1 MFNYIW
7 PIGMIVVANIIYN
20 ITTKETPQGA
30 NAFLSLSVTYGV
42 AMVATFLIF
51 FFTRK
56 GESIGVAFGK
66 LNWTSYLLGIAIIG
80 LELGYIFAFRNGWQV
95 NMTSIV
101 ANIILAISLVV
112 VGFLLYHEKLTI
124 TQVIGIVLCLGRLV
138 LVCKK

>member
-56 GESIGVAFGK
+56 GESVGVAFGK
-66 LNWTSYLLGIAIIG
+66 LNWTSYVLGIAIIG

-112 VGFLLYHEKLTI
+112 VGLLLYHEKLSI
-124 TQVIGIVLCLGRLV
+124 TQVIGVVLCLGGLV

>member
-30 NAFLSLSVTYGV
+30 NAFLSLSITYGV

-66 LNWTSYLLGIAIIG
+66 LNWTSYVLGIAIIG

-101 ANIILAISLVV
+101 ANIILAISLLV
-112 VGFLLYHEKLTI
+112 VGFLLYHEKMSV
-124 TQVIGIVLCLGRLV
+124 TQIIGVVLCLGGLV

>member
-7 PIGMIVVANIIYN
+7 PIGMIVIANIFYN

-56 GESIGVAFGK
+56 GETIGVAFGK
-66 LNWTSYLLGIAIIG
+66 LNWTSYVLGVVVIG

-95 NMTSIV
+95 NTTSLV
-101 ANIILAISLVV
+101 ANIILAISLLI
-112 VGFLLYHEKLTI
+112 VGFLLYKEHLTI
-124 TQVIGIVLCLGRLV
+124 TQIIGIVLCIGGLIM
-138 LVCKK
+138 VCKK

>member
-7 PIGMIVVANIIYN
+7 PIGMIVIANIIYN

-42 AMVATFLIF
+42 AMIATFVIF
-51 FFTRK
+51 LFNHK
-56 GESIGVAFGK
+56 GDTIRASFGK
-66 LNWTSYLLGIAIIG
+66 LNWTSFVLGIAIIG

-112 VGFLLYHEKLTI
+112 VGFLLYHEKLSI
-124 TQVIGIVLCLGRLV
+124 TQVIGIVLCLGGLV

>member
-56 GESIGVAFGK
+56 GESVGVAFGK
-66 LNWTSYLLGIAIIG
+66 LNWTSYVLGVVVIG

-112 VGFLLYHEKLTI
+112 VGFLLYHEKLSI
-124 TQVIGIVLCLGRLV
+124 TQVIGVVLCLGGLV

>member
-42 AMVATFLIF
+42 AMIATFLIF

-124 TQVIGIVLCLGRLV
+124 TQVIGIVLCLGGLV

>member
-7 PIGMIVVANIIYN
+7 PIGMIVVANIVYN

-56 GESIGVAFGK
+56 GESVGVAFGK

-112 VGFLLYHEKLTI
+112 VGFLLYHEKLSI
-124 TQVIGIVLCLGRLV
+124 TQVIGVVLCLGGLV

>member
-42 AMVATFLIF
+42 AMIATFLIF

-124 TQVIGIVLCLGRLV
+124 TQVIGIVLCFGGLV

>member
-7 PIGMIVVANIIYN
+7 PIGIIVVANIIYN

-30 NAFLSLSVTYGV
+30 NAFLSLSITYGV

-66 LNWTSYLLGIAIIG
+66 LNWTSYVLGIAIIG

-112 VGFLLYHEKLTI
+112 VGLLLYHEKLSI
-124 TQVIGIVLCLGRLV
+124 TQVIGVVLCLGGLV

>member
-1 MFNYIW
+1 
-7 PIGMIVVANIIYN
+7 MIVVANIIYN

-30 NAFLSLSVTYGV
+30 NAFLSLSITYGV

-56 GESIGVAFGK
+56 GESIGVAFGR
-66 LNWTSYLLGIAIIG
+66 LNWTSYVLGIAIIG

-112 VGFLLYHEKLTI
+112 VGFLLYHEKLSI
-124 TQVIGIVLCLGRLV
+124 TQVIGVVLCLGGLV

>member
-7 PIGMIVVANIIYN
+7 PIGMIVIANIVYN
-20 ITTKETPQGA
+20 ITTKETPQNA

-42 AMVATFLIF
+42 AMIATFLIF

-56 GESIGVAFGK
+56 GEAVSVAFGK
-66 LNWTSYLLGIAIIG
+66 LNWTSYVLGVVVIG

-101 ANIILAISLVV
+101 ANIILAISLLF
-112 VGFLLYHEKLTI
+112 VGFLLYHEKI
-124 TQVIGIVLCLGRLV
+124 SFTQLIGVVLCLGGLV
-138 LVCKK
+138 LVLKK

>member
-7 PIGMIVVANIIYN
+7 PIGIIVLSNIVYN
-20 ITTKETPQGA
+20 ITTKQTPHSA

-56 GESIGVAFGK
+56 GEAVSVAFGK
-66 LNWTSYLLGIAIIG
+66 LNWTSYVLGIAIIG

-124 TQVIGIVLCLGRLV
+124 TQVIGVVLCLGGLV

>member
-124 TQVIGIVLCLGRLV
+124 TQVIGIVLCLGGLV

>member
-30 NAFLSLSVTYGV
+30 NAFLSLSITYGV

-56 GESIGVAFGK
+56 GESIGVAFGR
-66 LNWTSYLLGIAIIG
+66 LNWTSYVLGIAIIG

-112 VGFLLYHEKLTI
+112 VGFLLYHEKLSI
-124 TQVIGIVLCLGRLV
+124 TQVIGIVLCLGGLV

>member
-7 PIGMIVVANIIYN
+7 PIGMIVIANIVYN

-51 FFTRK
+51 LFTRK
-56 GESIGVAFGK
+56 GEAIGMAFGK
-66 LNWTSYLLGIAIIG
+66 LNWTSYVLGIAIIG

-95 NMTSIV
+95 NMTSLV
-101 ANIILAISLVV
+101 ANIILAISLLV
-112 VGFLLYHEKLTI
+112 VGFLLYKETLTI
-124 TQVIGIVLCLGRLV
+124 TQVIGIVLCLGGLV

>member
-7 PIGMIVVANIIYN
+7 PIGMIVIANIVYN

-56 GESIGVAFGK
+56 GESVGVAFGK

-112 VGFLLYHEKLTI
+112 VGFLLYHEKLSI
-124 TQVIGIVLCLGRLV
+124 TQIIGVVLCLGGLV

>member
-1 MFNYIW
+1 MFNYAW
-7 PIGMIVVANIIYN
+7 PIAIIVIANIVYN

-51 FFTRK
+51 LFTRK
-56 GESIGVAFGK
+56 GDTIGVAFGK
-66 LNWTSYLLGIAIIG
+66 LNWTSYVLGVVVIG

-101 ANIILAISLVV
+101 ANIILACSLLV
-112 VGFLLYHEKLTI
+112 VGFLLYHEKLSF
-124 TQVIGIVLCLGRLV
+124 TQVIGFVLCMGGLV